1 MKRLLLATA
10 SVALL
15 ANAAIKSTSNLG
27 KAEAQCRANEPG
39 PALLIAVH
47 GLKDRKGIVRAELYP
62 ANDTDFLADD
72 NILIQQ
78 GKLFRRIDLAVPAV
92 GSPVLCMRVPRPG
105 HYSLS
110 VLHDRDRNLKF
121 GVFSDGIGF
130 GGNPTLG
137 RSKPKAIT
145 ASVAAGSGM
154 TRIDVTLNYL
164 RGLAMRPIAR

>member
-1 MKRLLLATA
+1 MRHFLLAVAATA
-10 SVALL
+10 VIG
-15 ANAAIKSTSNLG
+15 AAPIKSVSSLG

-47 GLKDRKGIVRAELYP
+47 GLKDRRGILRAELYP

-78 GKLFRRIDLAVPAV
+78 GKIFRRVDMTIPAA
-92 GSPVLCMRVPRPG
+92 GGPVLCMRVPGAG

-121 GVFSDGIGF
+121 GAFSDGIGF
-130 GGNPTLG
+130 SGNPPLG
-137 RSKPKAIT
+137 RSKPKAAT
-145 ASVAAGSGM
+145 ASLAAGSG
-154 TRIDVTLNYL
+154 TTQVDVTLNYL
-164 RGLAMRPIAR
+164 RGLSMRPLAR